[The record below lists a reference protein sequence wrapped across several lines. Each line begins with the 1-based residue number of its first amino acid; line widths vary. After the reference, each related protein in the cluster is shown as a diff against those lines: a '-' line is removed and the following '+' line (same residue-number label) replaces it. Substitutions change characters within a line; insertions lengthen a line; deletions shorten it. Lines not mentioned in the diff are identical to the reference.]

1 MKKLAILFPGVGY
14 GFAHPLLY
22 YADLV
27 LEAKGFERI
36 YMKYQ
41 DIFFDEEIA
50 FEEKT
55 VEVRKFVTEQAKGID
70 FGSCDEIVFV
80 SKSIGSTEAGVLAR
94 ELGINATQFFLTPV
108 EAALSYCNS
117 DSYVVM
123 GTLDEA
129 YPVYKRYCENNRVKT
144 LFIEN
149 ANHSLEV
156 EGQPLQSIDI
166 LKRVMEFIDI

>member
-27 LEAKGFERI
+27 LEAKGFERL
-36 YMKYQ
+36 YMRYQ
-41 DIFFDEEIA
+41 DIFFDEKLS
-50 FEEKT
+50 FEEKAAG
-55 VEVRKFVTEQAKGID
+55 VRNFVMEQAKGID
-70 FGSCDEIVFV
+70 FASYDEIVFV
-80 SKSIGSTEAGVLAR
+80 SKSIGSTEAGALAH
-94 ELGINATQFFLTPV
+94 ELEMDVTQIFLTPV
-108 EAALSYCNS
+108 EAALPYCNS

-129 YPVYKRYCENNRVKT
+129 CPAYKEHCEKNGVKA
-144 LFIEN
+144 LFVDS

-156 EGQPLQSIDI
+156 EGQPLQSLDI
-166 LKRVMEFIDI
+166 LKQVMAHTFF